1 MKSIKTWG
9 KHKYKAGRFL
19 FCRLICLIISFLS
32 AWFLWTEDKYSR
44 WKYCLSS
51 GKNVF
56 FWLRYLTNDLFLR
69 VSFLISRIPRFSL
82 RLTRSNKRKIYR
94 NFFSILCLFHLQIIH
109 MTWVFTI
116 FLSFFILLFIASL
129 SMMNLAKKIWVK
141 ENIFNFDLIYSFC
154 IFHI

>member
-94 NFFSILCLFHLQIIH
+94 NFFFHFMSISPSDNPYDVGVYNFSVFFHLTFHSIIINDESCQED
-109 MTWVFTI
+109 MSQRKYF
-116 FLSFFILLFIASL
+116 
-129 SMMNLAKKIWVK
+129 
-141 ENIFNFDLIYSFC
+141 
-154 IFHI
+154 